1 MCAEQAHAIR
11 VHKLNCWQHMRN
23 IFLNAGSS
31 AQAAHVAEELK
42 PWLDSFSS
50 WERMSTSF
58 NELLRACYKVR
69 NRHAAAHPDLN
80 FPSAAPA
87 AAPAPQRPV
96 SNRSR
101 E

>member
-1 MCAEQAHAIR
+1 
-11 VHKLNCWQHMRN
+11 MRN

-42 PWLDSFSS
+42 PWLDSFTS